1 MVDFIKVIYHNAGF
15 LRDHECLETLFKRE
29 VNLKTGETNLYEKA
43 IFKNLEFKLY
53 DSDLLILSG
62 SLHKF
67 YNHGQHNY
75 NDFTFSQLQDTLLSL
90 QNTFG
95 LNLTACPIQNI
106 EFGLNIKPPILS
118 KEILDMLII
127 HKSKC
132 FDRRFNGLMKEAVY
146 AEYTC
151 KYYDKGKQENLSHE
165 CFRYELKFIKSR
177 QLGRFGIS
185 NLADLQKEYWI
196 PHVKKQLS
204 EHWIKTLFYDPTY
217 SGPTKHEWQSPLYWK
232 KLSNMQ
238 RSRNKRRF
246 EATMLSHSKD
256 LKGKIGMSIA
266 SKWKELESSNV
277 LQNHTLD
284 NL

>member
-1 MVDFIKVIYHNAGF
+1 MVDFIKVIYHDAGF

-29 VNLKTGETNLYEKA
+29 VNFKTGETNPYEKA
-43 IFKNLEFKLY
+43 TFKNLEFKLY
-53 DSDLLILSG
+53 DSGFLILSG

-67 YNHGQHNY
+67 YNQGQHNY
-75 NDFTFSQLQDTLLSL
+75 NDFAFSQLQDTLLSL
-90 QNTFG
+90 QNTFS
-95 LNLTACPIQNI
+95 LNLGECLIQNI

-151 KYYDKGKQENLSHE
+151 KYYDKGRQEKLSHE

-177 QLGRFGIS
+177 QLGRFGIRS
-185 NLADLQKEYWI
+185 LADLQKEYWTS
-196 PHVKKQLS
+196 HVKKQLS
-204 EHWIKTLFYDPTY
+204 EHWRKTLFYDPTY
-217 SGPTKHEWQSPLYWK
+217 SGPTKHEWQSPLFWK
-232 KLSNMQ
+232 GLTNMQ
-238 RSRNKRRF
+238 RTRNKRRF
-246 EATMLSHSKD
+246 DTTMLSSSKN
-256 LKGKIGMSIA
+256 LKGKIGILIT
-266 SKWKELESSNV
+266 SKWNQLENSNM
-277 LQNHTLD
+277 LQNHTSD